1 MVRRVFDGKQL
12 HRDRVSGEAD
22 MDGILRDASREA
34 IIAAIEENEVAYWL
48 YRARVAGWQV
58 HEDADITWYQSGG
71 SSASVNGVLRTRLSE
86 ERAEERIAETV
97 AHFAAQG
104 LPFTWWSS
112 PSRTPAD
119 LGRRLCTAGLM
130 FQGDDAAMAA
140 DLTQLAERIPA
151 PEGVTIE
158 RVRSD
163 DEVYRWRLAFRAAN
177 SLPPNPEAAQL
188 RQYAPASYREDEPFR
203 LYTAYLYGE
212 PVATSQL
219 QLGAGVAGIYC
230 VATAPHARRRGIGAA
245 VTLAA
250 MRDARALGYQ
260 FAVLGATEMGAPVY
274 RRIGF
279 EQYST
284 LSSYTWHPDADVN

>member
-1 MVRRVFDGKQL
+1 
-12 HRDRVSGEAD
+12 
-22 MDGILRDASREA
+22 MDGILRDATREA
-34 IIAAIEENEVAYWL
+34 VIAAIEENEVAYWL
-48 YRARVAGWQV
+48 YRARIAGWQV
-58 HEDADITWYQSGG
+58 HEDAEITWYQSGG
-71 SSASVNGVLRTRLSE
+71 GSASVNGVLRTHLSKE
-86 ERAEERIAETV
+86 HVEERIAGTI
-97 AHFAAQG
+97 AHFATQG

-112 PSRTPAD
+112 PSRMPAD
-119 LGRRLCTAGLM
+119 LGQRLCAAGLA
-130 FQGDDAAMAA
+130 FEGDDPAMAA
-140 DLTQLAERIPA
+140 DLTRMAESIPA

-158 RVRSD
+158 RARSD
-163 DEVYRWRLAFRAAN
+163 DEVYQWRLAFRAAN
-177 SLPPNPEAAQL
+177 SVPPNPEAAQL
-188 RQYAPASYREDEPFR
+188 RQYAPASYGDDEPFR
-203 LYTAYLYGE
+203 LYTACLHGE

-260 FAVLGATEMGAPVY
+260 FAVLGATEMGARVY

-284 LSSYTWHPDADVN
+284 LSSYTWHPDADVL